1 MDANFCSS
9 PTPWQAQAPKTTKPA
24 GRCGQRWA
32 STAPWWPLP
41 PQHQPLWTAQPAL
54 HPPAQMMGTTRMLS
68 ATMPTPDPE
77 FQPPH
82 GLWEWI
88 AWAGGAQSSLTGFSP
103 RWLLS
108 PWGIASLFPCKTQD
122 RPPHLSDLG
131 SLPCQHVQATL
142 FTHGSAAASKH
153 APSSRAPKSPRLNK
167 QRGTSSCVEAGSDL
181 SVQRGFHVSIWLIF
195 VRQKHGWLRAWTL
208 EPSGFALGQSH
219 FTSLSLHFPACKIV
233 TLIVLTSWSYMED

>member
-1 MDANFCSS
+1 MQFPHTRAGTGPQNH
-9 PTPWQAQAPKTTKPA
+9 QA
-24 GRCGQRWA
+24 C
-32 STAPWWPLP
+32 WPLWAEVGLHCPLVATATTVPASRDSSDCP
-41 PQHQPLWTAQPAL
+41 P
-54 HPPAQMMGTTRMLS
+54 PPAQMMGTARMLS

-82 GLWEWI
+82 GLWEWL

-108 PWGIASLFPCKTQD
+108 PWAIASLFPCKTQD

-167 QRGTSSCVEAGSDL
+167 QCGTSSYVEAGSDL
-181 SVQRGFHVSIWLIF
+181 SVQRGFHVSIWLVF
-195 VRQKHGWLRAWTL
+195 VRQSHGWLRAWTL